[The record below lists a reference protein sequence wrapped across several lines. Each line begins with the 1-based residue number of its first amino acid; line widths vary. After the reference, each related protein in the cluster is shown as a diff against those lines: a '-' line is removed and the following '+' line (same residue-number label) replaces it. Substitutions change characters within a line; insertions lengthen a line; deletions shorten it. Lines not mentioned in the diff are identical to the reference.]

1 MKNILKI
8 AFFALL
14 GLVLITGCNKDKEEE
29 TNNNQNTEL
38 VKHLL
43 GTWECVSSF
52 ESWAYGDEGE
62 HHRDEK
68 LGMIWQFLSDG
79 TLKGSFDGNTETATF
94 SVEGKDIL
102 KITSG
107 YVDPETI
114 YYTISY
120 LSDGYLHIYSNDDD
134 ENDGYDWYEEYEF
147 NRVN

>member
-1 MKNILKI
+1 MKSILKI
-8 AFFALL
+8 ALFALL
-14 GLVLITGCNKDKEEE
+14 GVVLITGCNKDNEEE

-43 GTWECVSSF
+43 GTWECVSSY
-52 ESWAYGDEGE
+52 EMYASEA
-62 HHRDEK
+62 HRDEK
-68 LGMIWQFLSDG
+68 LGMTWQFLSDG
-79 TLKGSFDGNTETATF
+79 TLKGSFDGNTETATYTI
-94 SVEGKDIL
+94 EGKDVL

-107 YVDPETI
+107 YVNPETTC
-114 YYTISY
+114 YTISY

>member
-1 MKNILKI
+1 MKNFLKI
-8 AFFALL
+8 ALFALL
-14 GLVLITGCNKDKEEE
+14 GLVLVTGCNKDKEEE
-29 TNNNQNTEL
+29 NSNNQNTEL

-43 GTWECVSSF
+43 GSWECVSSY
-52 ESWAYGDEGE
+52 ESWNSEA
-62 HHRDEK
+62 HRDESI
-68 LGMIWQFLSDG
+68 GMVWQFLSDG
-79 TLKGSFDGNTETATF
+79 TVKASFEGATETATYTI
-94 SVEGKDIL
+94 EGKDVL

-134 ENDGYDWYEEYEF
+134 ENDGYDWYEEFEF

>member
-8 AFFALL
+8 ALFALW
-14 GLVLITGCNKDKEEE
+14 GLVLITGCNKDNEEE
-29 TNNNQNTEL
+29 TNNNQNSEL

-43 GTWECVSSF
+43 GTWECVASY
-52 ESWAYGDEGE
+52 ESYASES
-62 HHRDEK
+62 HRDEK

-79 TLKGSFDGNTETATF
+79 TLKGPFDGNTETATF

-134 ENDGYDWYEEYEF
+134 ENDGYDWYEEFEF